1 MPEFPGSC
9 TTNTRRAWAE
19 VDLAAIEHNRSI
31 LAKAV
36 GPDTRVMAV
45 VKADAYGHGIG
56 PVCRALARSEPQGW
70 FGVATIAEAWA
81 VREAAPEARIV
92 ILTATLPEDAGE
104 IVSCRA
110 TPVLSDASGVS
121 SLARAAAKAGVR
133 LPVHIE
139 VDTGMGRSGVLPNRL
154 DGIVEEALDN
164 ESLTLEGLMT
174 HFPNADGCPQQAEA
188 QAEALRMHAERLTA
202 RFGVRV
208 MLHAANSAA
217 AISLP
222 GTWFDMVR
230 PGMAL
235 YGMLPA
241 LSMASQT
248 HAMPS
253 GKEPGRSADVSM
265 SDFRPALSLYATASL
280 VRGLPKGHAVSYGGT
295 HVLQHD
301 ARIATVS
308 IGYGDGYPRA
318 LSNRGAT
325 IIRGRLAPIV
335 GRVCM
340 DQLMVDVSNVPD
352 AAADDVVTLIGRD
365 GDECIR
371 AEELARLI
379 GATEHEITTCL
390 TSRVPRLYAGI
401 C

>member
-1 MPEFPGSC
+1 MSECLGTC

-19 VDLAAIEHNRSI
+19 VDLAAIEHNRSVF
-31 LAKAV
+31 AKAV
-36 GPDTRVMAV
+36 GHDTRVMAV

-81 VREAAPEARIV
+81 VREAAPDARIV

-110 TPVLSDASGVS
+110 TPVLSDASGMPT
-121 SLARAAAKAGVR
+121 LARAAAKAGIR

-139 VDTGMGRSGVLPNRL
+139 VDTGMGRSGALPRRL
-154 DGIVEEALDN
+154 DSLVEEVLRI

-188 QAEALRMHAERLTA
+188 QAEALRMHAERLNA

-217 AISLP
+217 AIGLP
-222 GTWFDMVR
+222 RTWFDMVR

-241 LSMASQT
+241 LSTAS
-248 HAMPS
+248 HAIALPTPE
-253 GKEPGRSADVSM
+253 GRRRPGNVSLG
-265 SDFRPALSLYATASL
+265 DLRPALSLYAKVAL
-280 VRGLPKGHAVSYGGT
+280 VRDLPKGHAVSYGGT
-295 HVLQHD
+295 YVLERD

-340 DQLMVDVSNVPD
+340 DQLMIDVSNLPD
-352 AAADDVVTLIGRD
+352 AAAGDVATLIGRD
-365 GDECIR
+365 GDACIR